1 MFKNANPHPKGSH
14 EYYLEE
20 IRRLSDVNELVGGM
34 SADVECM
41 TQRTSS
47 DAPLLSPKESDM
59 FSCRLA
65 RLKEMLYDGSG
76 SVLET
81 AQALVQKYPTLFPHV
96 LPLLS
101 CVAFE
106 ARKNLAAVFNLL
118 VTSPTTNETFGT
130 YLVNC
135 YHDVMTPICDGL
147 DAQNKSPDTALL
159 CGTMY
164 RSTLRHVGLY
174 QKLLDTPTNHH
185 EPNKDSSSGLS
196 CHERYLYPLLDKYVF
211 VPNFD
216 AASDALTTVC
226 EVLTN
231 DKVIASEYLQ
241 RDYDN
246 FFKRYNLMLQHDSYV
261 TKRMS
266 LKLLGEILLDRTNF
280 HVMIK
285 YISSRDNLRII
296 MLLLRDPSGNI
307 QFEAFH
313 VFKIFV
319 ANPNKPPEIVRILAQ
334 NKVKLVAY
342 LDQFHKDKEE
352 GDDQFRDEKALLI
365 TTLNALEE
373 P

>member
-1 MFKNANPHPKGSH
+1 VRDNVSINITVSIKDFCCPCKK
-14 EYYLEE
+14 
-20 IRRLSDVNELVGGM
+20 LSISI
-34 SADVECM
+34 SA
-41 TQRTSS
+41 
-47 DAPLLSPKESDM
+47 
-59 FSCRLA
+59 
-65 RLKEMLYDGSG
+65 
-76 SVLET
+76 SV
-81 AQALVQKYPTLFPHV
+81 
-96 LPLLS
+96 
-101 CVAFE
+101 
-106 ARKNLAAVFNLL
+106 
-118 VTSPTTNETFGT
+118 
-130 YLVNC
+130 
-135 YHDVMTPICDGL
+135 
-147 DAQNKSPDTALL
+147 
-159 CGTMY
+159 
-164 RSTLRHVGLY
+164 RHVGLY

-185 EPNKDSSSGLS
+185 EPNKDSSSGLC